1 MKLAGECERRKALVA
16 VLDET
21 AWAGQVFTARRLV
34 AEPVS
39 QRVYSLDRR
48 VRPPQH
54 IAESL
59 EIALEFGPYVFR
71 TPLAPLRTETIFKDV
86 RARAD
91 RHSRRVAGCPIDYS
105 WSP

>member
-1 MKLAGECERRKALVA
+1 VKLAGECKRPQTLVA
-16 VLDET
+16 MMYET
-21 AWAGQVFTARRLV
+21 ARAGQVFTARRKV

-39 QRVYSLDRR
+39 QRVYPLDRR

-59 EIALEFGPYVFR
+59 EVTLELGPYVFR
-71 TPLAPLRTETIFKDV
+71 TPIAPLRAEAIFKDV

-91 RHSRRVAGCPIDYS
+91 RHSPRVAGCPIDYS

>member
-1 MKLAGECERRKALVA
+1 MKLAGECERHQALVA

-21 AWAGQVFTARRLV
+21 ARAGQVFTARRKV

-39 QRVYSLDRR
+39 QRVYPLDRR

-59 EIALEFGPYVFR
+59 EIALELGPYVFR
-71 TPLAPLRTETIFKDV
+71 TPIAPLCAEAILEDV
-86 RARAD
+86 GARGNT
-91 RHSRRVAGCPIDYS
+91 RLRRIAPCPIDYS
-105 WSP
+105 WPP